1 MRLPDVNVLVNAVAL
16 ECPEH
21 VLAKDW
27 LDAAFE
33 HPHGVALAWAVLI
46 GFVRI
51 ATNPRITYP
60 MIPVDEAL
68 AMVDEWLSHP
78 RARIVRP
85 GERHAGL
92 VGRLLVAS
100 GTAGNLTNDAH
111 LAALAIEHNAEVG
124 TFDRDF
130 LRFAGV
136 RVRLL
141 GRP

>member
-1 MRLPDVNVLVNAVAL
+1 MRLPDVNVLLNAVMPQSASHRVAKEWL
-16 ECPEH
+16 EASLARPQGVGMAWL
-21 VLAKDW
+21 VLVGFLRISTRAVIAEKPLAIDQ
-27 LDAAFE
+27 AF
-33 HPHGVALAWAVLI
+33 VL
-46 GFVRI
+46 V
-51 ATNPRITYP
+51 
-60 MIPVDEAL
+60 E
-68 AMVDEWLSHP
+68 EWLSHP
-78 RARIVRP
+78 RVRIVHP

-92 VGRLLVAS
+92 IGRLLVAA

-136 RVRLL
+136 RVQML